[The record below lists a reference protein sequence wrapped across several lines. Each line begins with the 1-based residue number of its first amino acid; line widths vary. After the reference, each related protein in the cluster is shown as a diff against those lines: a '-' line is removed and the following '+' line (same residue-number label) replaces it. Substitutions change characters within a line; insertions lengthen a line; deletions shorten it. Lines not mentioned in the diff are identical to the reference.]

1 VAKYG
6 CTLCHGSQGY
16 ATDMD
21 AAHSVGNANWGEP
34 LLGGELGKFNLI
46 SNREALIQV
55 NCNICRTGG
64 ASLINR
70 KSLLV
75 GNAKGELCSAAS
87 QGPGIDFSP
96 GTRLPSLALRCVCE
110 FRSPSLPHYFASL
123 PLPSASGSHWLSSP
137 RRCVSLQRCW
147 PFF

>member
-1 VAKYG
+1 MPLGPPGFRPGRRTVCDRTKEILDQHPVAKYG

-75 GNAKGELCSAAS
+75 GNAKGEL
-87 QGPGIDFSP
+87 
-96 GTRLPSLALRCVCE
+96 
-110 FRSPSLPHYFASL
+110 
-123 PLPSASGSHWLSSP
+123 
-137 RRCVSLQRCW
+137 
-147 PFF
+147 